1 MERRWP
7 RWNYFYSLRNW
18 RYEGRKIEQRMKI
31 SNDVFHVN
39 SKLAKRFTH
48 RSNNK
53 PSRTR
58 DQNARRLSLKSNCA
72 LPLAATNGTGD
83 CPTKGKGSRMLAWNF
98 HFHFIRKGTAC
109 KSAATRIIA
118 CEKGLVRRATRHL
131 AEHGAGRGNGE
142 EQDRRG
148 GEKRRHRRILI
159 ETSVH
164 LIKNHCRAGMESRR
178 RVHRRAFSIL
188 KFAARERNTFEA
200 IIIILIYAQIIR
212 FRVKKS

>member
-1 MERRWP
+1 MKV
-7 RWNYFYSLRNW
+7 FY
-18 RYEGRKIEQRMKI
+18 
-31 SNDVFHVN
+31 VN

-98 HFHFIRKGTAC
+98 HFHFIREGTAC

-178 RVHRRAFSIL
+178 RVHRRAFSRI
-188 KFAARERNTFEA
+188 AMDSEIRGERKKYFRSYYNYFNLRTK
-200 IIIILIYAQIIR
+200 LIR